1 MAVTLALINFST
13 MFGQCLITNRL
24 EGGGLAVALALINFS
39 TMFGQC
45 LTTNR
50 FEGGGVALGSDFS
63 TD

>member
-13 MFGQCLITNRL
+13 MF
-24 EGGGLAVALALINFS
+24 V
-39 TMFGQC
+39 QC